1 MKLLFVQILEILT
14 INKQIGKI
22 RNIKNIFTRMQSCQL
37 QAKSSPRLQT
47 WQLLQAKPSGEYF
60 RQVSRKNE
68 NVCWIEF
75 KKKSEP
81 SEKASVWREESS
93 LWLSPLSL
101 PLLKCLDNFSL
112 FQKSFSSAQIFSSAS
127 PKVSPPS
134 RSQYWTMC
142 EREAWAISWQ
152 VPIFTFT
159 TYMCPCRHPIKRI
172 SRNVHKTN
180 KQKSERC
187 TNCLFKSS

>member
-1 MKLLFVQILEILT
+1 M
-14 INKQIGKI
+14 
-22 RNIKNIFTRMQSCQL
+22 RSYQL
-37 QAKSSPRLQT
+37 QSKSSQRLQT
-47 WQLLQAKPSGEYF
+47 WQLLQATPSGEYC
-60 RQVSRKNE
+60 RQVSRTNKNL
-68 NVCWIEF
+68 CWIEF

-81 SEKASVWREESS
+81 SEKASVLREESS
-93 LWLSPLSL
+93 LWLSPLALSL
-101 PLLKCLDNFSL
+101 PLLQCLDNFSR
-112 FQKSFSSAQIFSSAS
+112 FQKSFSSAQISSSVS

-134 RSQYWTMC
+134 RSQYWTMY